1 MTSEHRLSFAVLGP
15 LLVSRDGAPLVIRS
29 GRQRALLGALLIR
42 PGSTVSADELV
53 DDLWGGRPPGSAHA
67 TLQTYVMRL
76 RRSLADTAE
85 PRLIR
90 TEPGGYAID
99 PDPDQLDLIRFRR
112 LRADATAA
120 AERGEVAAEARLLGA
135 AQALWRGRL
144 LADLPWIG
152 TANDLATQLEEQWL
166 ALVER
171 RYAAELELGRHT
183 EIVDDLRAL
192 VACHPLRERLWA
204 QLMRALHESG
214 QHAQAL
220 DVYRRA
226 GDALADELG
235 VTPNTELRELH
246 LRVLTETPEPGGPR
260 PVPRPRRAPAWLPRA
275 GADFTGRAE
284 EIDRLHTGLCAGG
297 DTWVITGPGGVG
309 KTSLAVHAAH
319 LVREH
324 YPDGQL
330 YLNLRGTE
338 PCPVDPGVALDRM
351 LRGLGVPGRAIP
363 ASTADRAEEFLSI
376 LADREVLLVLDDAAD
391 ERQVRPLLP
400 RTTSSAALVT
410 SRHPLAGLEQ
420 ARFLP
425 LDPLS
430 QREALRFVRDAVGAR
445 RVDAEPQA
453 AAEIA
458 RYCGGLPLALRI
470 ATARL
475 GRRPHWRLDQLAVR
489 LSDERRRLDELRV
502 GDLDVRANLSYG
514 YHRLGEP
521 QRRGFRLLALLDAPD
536 FPAWVAAPLLG
547 LDLDAAEDLVEAL
560 VEARLAVCV
569 GRDAVGQV
577 RYRLH
582 DLLRTFGRELSAG
595 EGTGD
600 TDPRVALRPVFQLW
614 QALAERADRLLAH
627 LPLCRAPAD
636 APGPALAGELATL
649 LPADPLA
656 WFEAEWLNLRA
667 AVEQSSALGLPEVAR
682 GLAVAVAACCDLQAR
697 FADWEH
703 LHRIAL
709 RHPEYRDDPVLLQQR
724 GVLHCRRRRF
734 AAAQADFTA
743 AKDGFIARG
752 DEDGAGYAC
761 HGIGWAHEWS
771 GRQEQAREHHRAA
784 MAHFAAAG
792 NRHGEVDVLCS
803 LGAIER
809 RAGRFAAAEGYL
821 ARADELARRLADG
834 ALLVASTLE
843 LGRLRHA
850 AGRPERAVAYLEE
863 SLGTARRMGDPDMMA
878 SIRLYLADAYLRI
891 GAADL
896 AERHIRTALSAAERQ
911 DNALLRAWATRLL
924 SRVADTSGTA
934 LLLAE
939 RAVALAEQLES
950 PFEFAR
956 ALWQFGST
964 LAAAGRPE
972 AARRSLAR
980 AAELLTASG
989 LHAEAGQARS
999 ELDACAPREI
1009 RS

>member
-1 MTSEHRLSFAVLGP
+1 MASDHRLSFAVLGP
-15 LLVSRDGAPLVIRS
+15 LLVSRAGTPLTIRS

-42 PGSTVSADELV
+42 AGGTVSADELV
-53 DDLWGGRPPGSAHA
+53 DGLWGDRPPAAAHA

-76 RRSLADTAE
+76 RRSLADTTE

-90 TEPGGYAID
+90 TEPGGYAIHPE
-99 PDPDQLDLIRFRR
+99 PDRLDLTRFRR
-112 LRADATAA
+112 LRDDATTA
-120 AERGEVAAEARLLGA
+120 AERGDLAEEARLLGA

-144 LADLPWIG
+144 LADLPSLG
-152 TANDLATQLEEQWL
+152 AGHDLAAQLEEQWL

-171 RYAAELELGRHT
+171 RYAAELELGRHA
-183 EIVDDLRAL
+183 EIVGDLHAL
-192 VACHPLRERLWA
+192 VADHPLRERLWA

-235 VTPNTELRELH
+235 VAPNTELRELH
-246 LRVLTETPEPGGPR
+246 LAVLTATPEPGGP
-260 PVPRPRRAPAWLPRA
+260 PPPGAPAWLPRA
-275 GADFTGRAE
+275 NRDFTGRAA
-284 EIDRLHTGLCAGG
+284 EIDLLRTGLRGG
-297 DTWVITGPGGVG
+297 ADTWVITGPGGVG

-319 LVREH
+319 LVRTR

-338 PCPVDPGVALDRM
+338 SRPVDPGAALERM

-363 ASTADRAEEFLSI
+363 ASPADRAEEFLSI
-376 LADREVLLVLDDAAD
+376 LADRNVLLVLDDAAD

-400 RTTSSAALVT
+400 RTTTSAALVT

-420 ARFLP
+420 AKVIP
-425 LDPLS
+425 LDLLS
-430 QREALRFVRDAVGAR
+430 ERDALQFIRDTVGAR
-445 RVDAEPQA
+445 RVDGEPRA

-475 GRRPHWRLDQLAVR
+475 EWRPHWRLDRLAVR
-489 LSDERRRLDELRV
+489 LADERRRLDELRV

-514 YHRLGEP
+514 YHRLDEP
-521 QRRGFRLLALLDAPD
+521 HRRGFRLLAMLDAPD

-547 LDLDAAEDLVEAL
+547 LDPDPAEDLVEAL
-560 VEARLAVCV
+560 VDARLAVCV
-569 GRDAVGQV
+569 GRDTLGQV

-582 DLLRTFGRELSAG
+582 DLLRTFGRELAAA
-595 EGTGD
+595 ED
-600 TDPRVALRPVFQLW
+600 IEPRSALRPVFELW
-614 QALAERADRLLAH
+614 QALAERADRGLAH
-627 LPLCRAPAD
+627 LPLCRAPAGT
-636 APGPALAGELATL
+636 PGPALAGELATL
-649 LPADPLA
+649 LLADPLA
-656 WFEAEWLNLRA
+656 WFEAEWLSLRA
-667 AVEQSSALGLPEVAR
+667 AVEQSSALGLAEQTR
-682 GLAVAVAACCDLQAR
+682 GLAVASAAFCDLQAR

-703 LHRIAL
+703 VHRIAL
-709 RHPEYRDDPVLLQQR
+709 RHPETRADPVLLQQR

-734 AAAQADFTA
+734 AAAHADFTA
-743 AKDGFIARG
+743 ANEGFAAGG
-752 DEDGAGYAC
+752 DAGGAGYAR

-784 MAHFAAAG
+784 LEHFAAAG
-792 NRHGEVDVLCS
+792 DRYGEVDVLCS

-809 RAGRFAAAEGYL
+809 RAGRFAAAESYL
-821 ARADELARRLADG
+821 SRADELARRLADD
-834 ALLVASTLE
+834 ALLVATTLE

-850 AGRPERAVAYLEE
+850 AGYPERAVAYLEE
-863 SLGTARRMGDPDMMA
+863 CLGTARLLGDPDMVT
-878 SIRLYLADAYLRI
+878 SVRLYLADSYLRI
-891 GAADL
+891 GGTDL
-896 AERHIRTALSAAERQ
+896 AERHIRTALAAAERQ
-911 DNALLRAWATRLL
+911 DNALIHGWATRLL
-924 SRVADTSGTA
+924 SRVPGAPGTA

-939 RAVALAEQLES
+939 RAVAIAEQLES

-956 ALWQFGST
+956 ALRQFGNT
-964 LAAAGRPE
+964 LAAAGRAE
-972 AARRSLAR
+972 AARHSLAR

-989 LHAEAGQARS
+989 LHAEAGEARS
-999 ELDACAPREI
+999 ELDACAAEQL